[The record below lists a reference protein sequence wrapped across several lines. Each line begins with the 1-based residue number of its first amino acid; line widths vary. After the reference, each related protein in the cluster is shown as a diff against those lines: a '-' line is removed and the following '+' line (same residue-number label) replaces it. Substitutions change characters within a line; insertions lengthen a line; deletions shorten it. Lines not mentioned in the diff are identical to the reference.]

1 MKLFLQEQAAGFFV
15 TWGEVVF
22 APSREARATVQAVL
36 LPRAVAH
43 ARQEAG
49 PPPFCCSRRSVARGN
64 CCFACGPGLAL
75 CRSLRVT
82 AEGSSDIQLL
92 SEQTPV
98 LSKPPACRSFYSD
111 WKYFFYNLFLDW
123 FCVCFSPYLNSGR
136 WTGFSG
142 DGLPWD

>member
-15 TWGEVVF
+15 TWGEV

-64 CCFACGPGLAL
+64 CCCACGPGLAL

-82 AEGSSDIQLL
+82 VEGSSDIQLL

-98 LSKPPACRSFYSD
+98 LSKPPACRSLYSH
-111 WKYFFYNLFLDW
+111 WKYFFFYNLFLDW
-123 FCVCFSPYLNSGR
+123 FCVCFSPHLNAGS
-136 WTGFSG
+136 WAGFSG